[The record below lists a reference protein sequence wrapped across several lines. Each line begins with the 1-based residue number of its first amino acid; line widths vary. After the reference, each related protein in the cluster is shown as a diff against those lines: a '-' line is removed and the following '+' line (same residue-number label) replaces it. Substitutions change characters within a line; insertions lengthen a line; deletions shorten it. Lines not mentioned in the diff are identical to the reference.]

1 MDLKYKWKNGYKPSR
16 DEAARNESL
25 LDEGQFKSDK
35 DRQLAEQEARKHL
48 GVPVRTSDESA
59 SVLPHAAP
67 PPE

>member
-1 MDLKYKWKNGYKPSR
+1 MDLKYKWKNGYKPNR
-16 DEAARNESL
+16 DEAARSDSL
-25 LDEGQFKSDK
+25 LDEGQFKSEQ

-48 GVPVRTSDESA
+48 GVPARTPDEGA